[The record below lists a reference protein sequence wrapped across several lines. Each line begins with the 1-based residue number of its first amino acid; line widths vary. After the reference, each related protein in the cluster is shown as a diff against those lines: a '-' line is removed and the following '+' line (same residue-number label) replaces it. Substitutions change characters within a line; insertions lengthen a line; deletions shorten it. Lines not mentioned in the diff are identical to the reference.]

1 MRRIH
6 KSLRPFIPRFRTM
19 IRLSYLLILA
29 LLCLPQSS
37 CKRTKL
43 YQAIENGDITTTQ
56 IELERETCINC
67 KYEVVPIAALVSLPF
82 IILLPVTDI
91 CLQIL
96 TLGNWAKDGRMP
108 LMDGIS
114 ENPLDA
120 ALDKGHLE
128 IAALLQQRGAKAHY
142 NTHYYGDF
150 NTPPTKKPK
159 VRKQGSVATTAP
171 PPAPKAKP
179 TTPLKRQSQPATP
192 LTPSPSVGGATG
204 TVSKH

>member
-1 MRRIH
+1 
-6 KSLRPFIPRFRTM
+6 M
-19 IRLSYLLILA
+19 IRLSYFLILA

-56 IELERETCINC
+56 IELESETCINC
-67 KYEVVPIAALVSLPF
+67 KYKVVPIAALVSLPF

-128 IAALLQQRGAKAHY
+128 IAALLKQRGAKAHY

-171 PPAPKAKP
+171 PSCPKGKTYHAIKKAKP
-179 TTPLKRQSQPATP
+179 TGYTTNPKPHRQWSNRHSFQTLTHHATHP
-192 LTPSPSVGGATG
+192 
-204 TVSKH
+204 